1 MRATILLVLAAV
13 ACAICAVPALGA
25 AVKISGSDDDV
36 WNATT
41 PPTYTITGSSN
52 AQIRWALLD
61 GDGDPV
67 AADLKKAGK
76 SPVTITLAGLGDG
89 NGYRLYATQSD
100 DRRPDFTR
108 RRFAVDTTP
117 PRVQID
123 SPVEGAAYAQ
133 GQAVA
138 AGYRC
143 DERMCVGPVPDGAP
157 ITTATL
163 GPQSFSVTATDRA
176 GNVVTVT
183 RNYTVAEPGTVP
195 LTPAPLVPPAVT
207 PPVVAAQPV
216 VLPPPEN
223 ARRLRPRLGAKLTS
237 TRPLLRWKARKE
249 AKFYNVQI
257 FRLSGKRLV
266 KVVSVFP
273 RTNHVRVP
281 RGRLIPGAI
290 HVWRVWPMVAGHY
303 TPKPLG
309 ISNFEVRKR

>member
-1 MRATILLVLAAV
+1 MRATIVLVLAAV

-25 AVKISGSDDDV
+25 VKISGSDDDV

-41 PPTYTITGSSN
+41 TPTYTITGSSD
-52 AQIRWALLD
+52 AQIRWALLN

-76 SPVTITLAGLGDG
+76 PPVTITLKGLGDG

-123 SPVEGAAYAQ
+123 SPVDGAVYAQ

-183 RNYTVAEPGTVP
+183 RNYTVAEPGTV
-195 LTPAPLVPPAVT
+195 
-207 PPVVAAQPV
+207 
-216 VLPPPEN
+216 
-223 ARRLRPRLGAKLTS
+223 RSRPRPSCPGRDP
-237 TRPLLRWKARKE
+237 RPRSWPPNPSCCR
-249 AKFYNVQI
+249 
-257 FRLSGKRLV
+257 R
-266 KVVSVFP
+266 P
-273 RTNHVRVP
+273 RT
-281 RGRLIPGAI
+281 PGACGLA
-290 HVWRVWPMVAGHY
+290 WAPSSRRRAPCSAGRPAR
-303 TPKPLG
+303 TRSSTTSRSSGCPASASSRWSRCSRGPTTSAFPAAG
-309 ISNFEVRKR
+309 